1 MLLGKNFTNFTWNTY
16 IVDVYF
22 SKVQNSPIL
31 YNLHLGLSAVVVENY
46 DFDVRQHFC
55 FSEKLD
61 TLKGTGNLV
70 IAKIG
75 PADQN
80 PNPGLEVLDE
90 P

>member
-1 MLLGKNFTNFTWNTY
+1 LLLGKNFANYTRNKY

-22 SKVQNSPIL
+22 LKIQNSPIL
-31 YNLHLGLSAVVVENY
+31 FNLHLGLSAVVVKNY

-55 FSEKLD
+55 FSEKLG